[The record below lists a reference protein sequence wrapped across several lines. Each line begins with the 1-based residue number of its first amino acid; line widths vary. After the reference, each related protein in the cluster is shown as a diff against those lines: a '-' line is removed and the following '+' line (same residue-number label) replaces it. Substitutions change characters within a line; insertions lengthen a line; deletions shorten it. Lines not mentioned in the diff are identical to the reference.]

1 MDKRHG
7 FPAGGM
13 LPAFAWLALA
23 SLPVRG
29 EQATFNHDIRP
40 ILAENCFAC
49 HGPDSACARPICGW
63 IAARRRSRRV
73 RSSPGKPEES
83 ELVRRVFSGDAD
95 EMMPPPR
102 ADKTLTARQ
111 KEHAAAVDRR
121 GRGVPAAV
129 VVPCAGA
136 AAAACGEEP
145 VVGAQARSTAS
156 FSPAWNSAGCNRPRR
171 PTAARSPG
179 G

>member
-49 HGPDSACARPICGW
+49 HGPDSTARQADLRLDRRE
-63 IAARRRSRRV
+63 AAVKAGVIVPRR
-73 RSSPGKPEES
+73 PEKS

-102 ADKTLTARQ
+102 RTAPDR
-111 KEHAAAVDRR
+111 AAKGESATVDRR
-121 GRGVPAAV
+121 GCGVPAAV
-129 VVPCAGA
+129 VVPCACA

-145 VVGAQARSTAS
+145 VVGAARSTAS
-156 FSPAWNSAGCNRPRR
+156 FSPAWKSAGCNRPRR